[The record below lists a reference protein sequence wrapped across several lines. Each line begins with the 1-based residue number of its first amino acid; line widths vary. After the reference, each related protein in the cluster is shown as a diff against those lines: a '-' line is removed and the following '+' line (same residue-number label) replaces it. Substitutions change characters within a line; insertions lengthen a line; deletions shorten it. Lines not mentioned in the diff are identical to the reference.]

1 MNPIKRLA
9 LWMYNTRIGLYRSGR
24 TKYVGWQDRKR
35 SERASKRRAQ
45 GIIPERNAKLEIVKV
60 YHGMHSNITK
70 GQG

>member
-45 GIIPERNAKLEIVKV
+45 GLLPQNNPVIVIEKNHHGLRSEIK
-60 YHGMHSNITK
+60 K
-70 GQG
+70 G